1 MMKIIIGVPKKSE
14 TLLPQKV
21 FDFLGTPFW
30 GNLLLSLLLLI
41 SACAPVLRPETMEI
55 ASREV
60 PLSAMREN
68 PSPYIGKLYVLGG
81 IIIETKYTVEGSL
94 IEALYVP
101 VDSRGYLNGINESD
115 GRFLAL
121 FPRESGSLDPIIYR
135 RGREI
140 TLSGEFI
147 GLRKGRLD
155 EIEYT
160 YPLFEIREIYLW
172 PKIREYYYIPP
183 PYYPPPPFPYYY
195 WWRYYPYPYW

>member
-1 MMKIIIGVPKKSE
+1 MMYKLVMRGVY
-14 TLLPQKV
+14 LLV
-21 FDFLGTPFW
+21 FVVFLY
-30 GNLLLSLLLLI
+30 S
-41 SACAPVLRPETMEI
+41 CAPVLRPETMEI

-60 PLSAMREN
+60 PLFAMRED
-68 PSPYIGKLYVLGG
+68 PSPFIGKLYVLGG
-81 IIIETKYTVEGSL
+81 IIIETRFTHEGSL

-101 VDSRGYLNGINESD
+101 VDSRGYLTSLNESD

-121 FPRESGSLDPIIYR
+121 FPKESGHLDPLIYR

-147 GLRKGRLD
+147 GLRKGKLD
-155 EIEYT
+155 EVEYT

-172 PKIREYYYIPP
+172 PRIREYYYMPP
-183 PYYPPPPFPYYY
+183 PYYPPPPFYPYPY

>member
-1 MMKIIIGVPKKSE
+1 MEYKEIMKG
-14 TLLPQKV
+14 
-21 FDFLGTPFW
+21 
-30 GNLLLSLLLLI
+30 LLLTVIILI
-41 SACAPVLRPETMEI
+41 ISSCAPVLRPETMEI
-55 ASREV
+55 ASRDV
-60 PLSAMREN
+60 PLSAMRED
-68 PSPYIGKLYVLGG
+68 PSAYLGKLYVMGG
-81 IIIETKYTVEGSL
+81 IIIETKFTEEGSL

-101 VDSRGYLNGINESD
+101 VDSRGYLRSLEESN

-121 FPRESGSLDPIIYR
+121 FPKESGHLDPLLYR
-135 RGREI
+135 KGREI

-172 PKIREYYYIPP
+172 PRIREYYYMPP
-183 PYYPPPPFPYYY
+183 PYYPPPPFYPYPY